1 VVTLGDNVGSAA
13 ELKLASK
20 FSDDVNGVKGVKNRM
35 AIEKS
40 GSRTKEKAIHTK
52 KVLIIEAEKE
62 DRYEKI

>member
-35 AIEKS
+35 TVK
-40 GSRTKEKAIHTK
+40 
-52 KVLIIEAEKE
+52 
-62 DRYEKI
+62 